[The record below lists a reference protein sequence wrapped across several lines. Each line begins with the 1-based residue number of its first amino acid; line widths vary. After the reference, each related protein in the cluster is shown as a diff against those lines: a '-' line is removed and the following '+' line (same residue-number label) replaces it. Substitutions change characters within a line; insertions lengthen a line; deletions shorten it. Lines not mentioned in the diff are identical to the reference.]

1 MCVPTQPFKEQ
12 QAIENSY
19 IITGT
24 HKWVLYFEQIE
35 LCLTALRLRAA
46 QDKGR
51 DPRRR
56 GQDPDAHVDHLGFDR
71 GAEVQGLDRV
81 ANCHVAVHAH
91 HGEGEDA
98 DEHVVVVNGDEDLAH
113 HLAEG
118 PRIQHVVSALEG
130 HGGGDKGVGE
140 GQVENVNIGG
150 CLHLCV
156 PVEQS
161 K

>member
-1 MCVPTQPFKEQ
+1 M
-12 QAIENSY
+12 
-19 IITGT
+19 
-24 HKWVLYFEQIE
+24 HFEQKEFI
-35 LCLTALRLRAA
+35 LTALGLRAA

-56 GQDPDAHVDHLGFDR
+56 GQDPDAHVDHLRFER
-71 GAEVQGLDRV
+71 GAEVQGLHRV
-81 ANCHVAVHAH
+81 ANGHVAVHAH
-91 HGEGEDA
+91 HREGEDA

-118 PRIQHVVSALEG
+118 PSVQHVVGALEG

-140 GQVENVNIGG
+140 GQVKNVNIGG

-156 PVEQS
+156 PVKWS